1 MTNQKSLRTYL
12 FSKAAV
18 ITLIA
23 ATFFALVSMVFIL
36 DVSASTLRTYSRSN
50 SNAFL
55 VRSNGQ
61 TTPHFRV
68 HEVMCRCNNRNCPT
82 NFQLCSRLVDVLHN
96 LREEFGAI
104 TITGALRCPH
114 HRYYGSGS
122 TWHSINHNNGWAL
135 DIAPV
140 SGRNATTLGRM
151 YDSAIRHGAAGGTTR
166 HYFTRHG
173 SRNETYIMND
183 SRLAIHVA
191 VRGGVAAP
199 VMNPVSP
206 ARAYTVTASS
216 LVVRNAPN
224 GAQVGAA
231 LPNGAAVSVTAIS
244 RDVIGGHRWARIGT
258 GRYVAY
264 THLRE
269 SITFTILNP
278 PRAYTVNA
286 SSLVVRSSPNGTQVG
301 TALPNGTAVLVT
313 AITTNSIGGHRWARI
328 GTGRYVAYTH
338 LRAVGFNIINPTRS
352 YRVTAS
358 SLVVRNAPN
367 PNAAQV
373 GTVNNNQTVQ
383 VSATTTIY
391 VGGHRWARIGAG
403 RYVAYTHLRR
413 V

>member
-1 MTNQKSLRTYL
+1 
-12 FSKAAV
+12 
-18 ITLIA
+18 
-23 ATFFALVSMVFIL
+23 
-36 DVSASTLRTYSRSN
+36 
-50 SNAFL
+50 
-55 VRSNGQ
+55 
-61 TTPHFRV
+61 
-68 HEVMCRCNNRNCPT
+68 
-82 NFQLCSRLVDVLHN
+82 VDVLHN
-96 LREEFGAI
+96 LRVEFGAI
-104 TITGALRCPH
+104 TITGALRCRH
-114 HRYYGSGS
+114 HSHYGSGG
-122 TWHSINHNNGWAL
+122 TWHSINHNTGWAL
-135 DIAPV
+135 DIAPA
-140 SGRNATTLGRM
+140 SGNRITPRTVASLGRM

-173 SRNETYIMND
+173 ARNETYIMND
-183 SRLAIHVA
+183 NRLAMHVA

-206 ARAYTVTASS
+206 ARAYTVAATTG

-224 GAQVGAA
+224 GTQVGATLA
-231 LPNGAAVSVTAIS
+231 NGATVNVTAIS
-244 RDVIGGHRWARIGT
+244 RDIINGHRWARIGT

-264 THLRE
+264 THLRVRT
-269 SITFTILNP
+269 TFTTLSP

-286 SSLVVRSSPNGTQVG
+286 SSLVVRNAPNGTQVG
-301 TALPNGTAVLVT
+301 TALANGTPVLVS

-338 LRAVGFNIINPTRS
+338 LRVVGFSVIHPTRA

-367 PNAAQV
+367 PSAAQV
-373 GTVNNNQTVQ
+373 GTVNNNQTVN
-383 VSATTTIY
+383 VNAITTIY